1 MANTAPTEDHTFKPY
16 KEKKGEEYMSEGQ
29 IEHFASILNA
39 WKTELMSEVD
49 RTVDHM
55 KDEAANFPDP
65 ADRATQE
72 EEFCED
78 IPEIGKTVV
87 ALDYIN
93 DELRPSE
100 TEVRIVRSTTSHT
113 ISTRTTP
120 QDLEKLSD
128 EDLENMTVYYLEP
141 EVYPTASILI
151 DHTFPE
157 KGMFAGIVTVTLEDQ
172 KHVSVFPFSVG
183 EGRPIGFFST
193 ILPGMVIVGLAGFFY
208 MRSRKKPEDSAA
220 S

>member
-1 MANTAPTEDHTFKPY
+1 MSLKLIKQTLATSVLAFGLIFSGQVHAHGGLALADDMCILSVGPY
-16 KEKKGEEYMSEGQ
+16 T
-29 IEHFASILNA
+29 IHFTGYQPL
-39 WKTELMSEVD
+39 
-49 RTVDHM
+49 
-55 KDEAANFPDP
+55 
-65 ADRATQE
+65 TQE

-93 DELRPSE
+93 DELRPFE
-100 TEVRIVRSTTSHT
+100 AEVRIVRSTTSLQ

-157 KGMFAGIVTVTLEDQ
+157 KGMFAGIVTVAHEDQ
-172 KHVSVFPFSVG
+172 EHVSVFPFSVG

-220 S
+220 A